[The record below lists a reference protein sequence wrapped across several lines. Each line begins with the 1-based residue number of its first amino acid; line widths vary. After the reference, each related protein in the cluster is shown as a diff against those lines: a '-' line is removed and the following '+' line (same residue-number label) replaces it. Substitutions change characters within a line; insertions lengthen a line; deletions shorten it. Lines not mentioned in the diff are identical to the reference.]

1 MNLSSKE
8 AHSRRRTDNAS
19 PSKQPAGFTLIQAPL
34 QITGDLF
41 AEEPV
46 RVAGHV
52 HGRVVSRE
60 SVLVERSGT
69 VQGDVDG
76 RDVVV
81 EGTVEGNVRATR
93 KFELR
98 LTGRVRGNVQAPSI
112 AIADGSFLHGKVV
125 ALEQEPIR
133 FREKRRRARASHV

>member
-1 MNLSSKE
+1 MNLSPRV
-8 AHSRRRTDNAS
+8 AHSRRCTDEAL
-19 PSKQPAGFTLIQAPL
+19 PATEPAGFTLIQAPL
-34 QITGDLF
+34 QVTGDLY

-46 RVAGHV
+46 RVAGHLRG
-52 HGRVVSRE
+52 HVVSSE
-60 SVLVERSGT
+60 SVVVERSGT

-76 RDVVV
+76 QDVIV

-98 LTGRVRGNVQAPSI
+98 LTGRVRGDVSARSI

-133 FREKRRRARASHV
+133 FREKRRGVRPNRP